1 MSRGARGLSRGAR
14 VLAAAAVTGG
24 LSLGVAG
31 AAAPASAA
39 PAAAPARPPAAAGG
53 RAGGSWTVYHG
64 DATGTGVARSPAHV
78 DTSAPAWTSPR
89 LDGQIYGEPLVSGGR
104 VYVATERDTVYAL
117 SAATGAVDWSRH
129 LATPVPASALP
140 CGDITPTVG
149 ITGTP
154 VIDPARGEIFVVADE
169 MAYGKPAHVLIGLSA
184 RAGVVRMK
192 RDVDPAGADP
202 AGILQRTGLAL
213 AGGRVVF
220 GFGGNDGDCPPY
232 RGHVVS
238 VPEAGGQPAVYT
250 VDAAPG
256 QAQGAV
262 WMGGGA
268 PAVDSS
274 GHVWVSAGNGSVQK
288 ASRGYDYSDSLLEL
302 SPGMRLL
309 QFFAPDTWPSD
320 NATDQ
325 DMSTEPAVLSD
336 GQVVVAGKQR
346 KVYLLNGAHLG
357 GIGGQQAILPGACQA
372 DIDGGFAVTGDTVY
386 LPCLSG
392 IVAVRVTRSPPS
404 VRLLWSSQAG
414 GEPPIV
420 AAGLVWTIDR
430 NGVLYGLDPA
440 TGQIRQRVSVGAP
453 ANHFTTPS
461 AADGLLLAA
470 SADRVTAFSSR
481 PGGSTAAAPLA
492 SAAPSGPSAR
502 PSAAANG
509 GPGGGLPGTA
519 IGGIVAGVLVLLGGA
534 AWLAWRR
541 RPPTQPA
548 PPD

>member
-1 MSRGARGLSRGAR
+1 MSSSSRRLSRGTCL
-14 VLAAAAVTGG
+14 LAAAVATGG
-24 LSLGVAG
+24 LSLGLAG
-31 AAAPASAA
+31 AAAPAAA
-39 PAAAPARPPAAAGG
+39 AVPAAAPG
-53 RAGGSWTVYHG
+53 GGSWTVYHG
-64 DATGTGVARSPAHV
+64 DAAGTGVARSPARV
-78 DTSAPAWTSPR
+78 DASARAWTSPR
-89 LDGQIYGEPLVSGGR
+89 LDGDLYGEPLVAGGR

-117 SAATGAVDWSRH
+117 SAATGAVAWSRH
-129 LATPVPASALP
+129 LATPVPASSLA

-169 MAYGKPAHVLIGLSA
+169 LAYGKPAHVLIGLST
-184 RAGVVRMK
+184 RTGEVRVR

-202 AGILQRTGLAL
+202 AGLLQRTGLTL

-232 RGHVVS
+232 RGRVVS
-238 VPEAGGQPAVYT
+238 VPEAGGQPAVFT
-250 VDAAPG
+250 VDAARG

-274 GHVWVSAGNGSVQK
+274 GHLWVTAGNGSVHEK
-288 ASRGYDYSDSLLEL
+288 SRGYDYSDSVLEL

-309 QFFAPDTWPSD
+309 HFFAPDTWPSD

-325 DMSTEPAVLSD
+325 DMSTEPALLGD
-336 GQVVVAGKQR
+336 GQVVAAGKQHN
-346 KVYLLNGAHLG
+346 VYLLNGAHLG

-372 DIDGGFAVTGDTVY
+372 DIDGGFAVTGRTVY

-392 IVAVRVTRSPPS
+392 IVAVRVTQSPPS

-420 AAGLVWTIDR
+420 AGGLVWTIDR
-430 NGVLYGLDPA
+430 SGMLYGLDPA
-440 TGQIRQRVSVGAP
+440 TGQVRQRVSVGPP
-453 ANHFTTPS
+453 ANHFSTPS
-461 AADGLLLAA
+461 AADGLLLAT
-470 SADRVTAFSSR
+470 SADRVTAFRSG
-481 PGGSTAAAPLA
+481 PGRGSAAAAPLA
-492 SAAPSGPSAR
+492 GA
-502 PSAAANG
+502 
-509 GPGGGLPGTA
+509 A
-519 IGGIVAGVLVLLGGA
+519 IGGIVAGSLILLGGA

-541 RPPTQPA
+541 RLPTQPGQ
-548 PPD
+548 PGSRT

>member
-1 MSRGARGLSRGAR
+1 M
-14 VLAAAAVTGG
+14 LAAAAVTGG

-309 QFFAPDTWPSD
+309 QFYAPDTWPSD

-392 IVAVRVTRSPPS
+392 TVAVRVTRSPPS

-492 SAAPSGPSAR
+492 SAAPSSAR